1 MAGPNVRPRVCLV
14 VAAAVSALGLSGAA
28 IAAPSSPAPPGSAP
42 AASAPATPAAG
53 PATPTPEQRAAEALA
68 ETRRAYAAVK
78 SFSDQGTVQRTI
90 VKGTGERAP
99 APRRF
104 TLAFSRPDRW
114 RFEYAP
120 PEAGGAGGAGDGA
133 GGGGVAAASARE
145 HHAVWQDDSGSARL
159 WRTAQPMGQPRSTL
173 AAALAEGGG
182 LSQGVLPLYARLL
195 LPDQVSTPSL
205 LERLNDAKSDRE
217 ETVQGHRCTV
227 VTGQSARGPVTLWLC
242 NTTRLIRQMEIR
254 SDVAVTT
261 FTFNPQV
268 NPTLGPSAFRFQ
280 PPEADAAAAPAPSGK

>member
-1 MAGPNVRPRVCLV
+1 MAGPNVRPRVCLA
-14 VAAAVSALGLSGAA
+14 VAAVVSALALSGA
-28 IAAPSSPAPPGSAP
+28 IAAPSSAAPPGSAP
-42 AASAPATPAAG
+42 AAPAPAAPAAS

-78 SFSDQGTVQRTI
+78 SFTDQGTVQRTI

-104 TLAFSRPDRW
+104 TLAFARPDRW

-120 PEAGGAGGAGDGA
+120 PEQGAAPGA
-133 GGGGVAAASARE
+133 GGGAASASARE

-205 LERLNDAKSDRE
+205 LERLNDAKSERE

-242 NTTRLIRQMEIR
+242 STTRLIRQMEIR

-261 FTFNPQV
+261 FTFNPQI

-280 PPEADAAAAPAPSGK
+280 PPESDAAAPAEVPKPSGK

>member
-1 MAGPNVRPRVCLV
+1 MF
-14 VAAAVSALGLSGAA
+14 
-28 IAAPSSPAPPGSAP
+28 AAPEAGRLPPVA
-42 AASAPATPAAG
+42 PAAG
-53 PATPTPEQRAAEALA
+53 PAGAPPAGPAATPSPEQRATEALA
-68 ETRRAYAAVK
+68 ETKRAYAALK
-78 SFSDQGTVQRTI
+78 SLSDQGTVQRTI

-104 TLAFSRPDRW
+104 TLAFARSDRW
-114 RFEYAP
+114 RFEFAP
-120 PEAGGAGGAGDGA
+120 PEPGAAPGAAPGAGSGGA
-133 GGGGVAAASARE
+133 AALSRE

-195 LPDQVSTPSL
+195 LPDQVGTPSL
-205 LERLNDAKSDRE
+205 LERLNDATVDRE

-227 VTGQSARGPVTLWLC
+227 VTGQSARGPATLWLC
-242 NTTRLIRQMEIR
+242 NSTRLIRKMEIR

-261 FTFNPQV
+261 FTFNPQI

-280 PPEADAAAAPAPSGK
+280 PPEADAAAPADAPQPSGK